1 MNPKRFFIIFVLIA
15 LLMFGLWLPANAAP
29 SLQQEVPTPT
39 AGADGRIIYI
49 VQPGDTCTRVSLLT
63 RISVDQLRQ
72 LNSRLD
78 ENCTLVEGQELLI
91 GIVSPATETPQPVIE
106 LGTPT
111 VTPTPLA
118 GTTEVCVLLFND
130 ANGNAMREDTEPAVA
145 GGAVSLTENNGE
157 YSGSQETVVPADP
170 LVYQGICFTDIPE
183 GSYNISVGIPA
194 GWNPTMSMDSSLEV
208 NAGDIAFVAFGIQSQ
223 QEVLDPTTPQEGGGG
238 QNTILGIIGGLLL
251 LGGIGLGYY
260 AWRTSRP
267 ESKLSGG
274 GYLRK

>member
-1 MNPKRFFIIFVLIA
+1 
-15 LLMFGLWLPANAAP
+15 
-29 SLQQEVPTPT
+29 
-39 AGADGRIIYI
+39 
-49 VQPGDTCTRVSLLT
+49 
-63 RISVDQLRQ
+63 
-72 LNSRLD
+72 
-78 ENCTLVEGQELLI
+78 
-91 GIVSPATETPQPVIE
+91 
-106 LGTPT
+106 
-111 VTPTPLA
+111 
-118 GTTEVCVLLFND
+118 VLLFND

-157 YSGSQETVVPADP
+157 YSGSQETVIPADP
-170 LVYQGICFTDIPE
+170 LAYQGICFTDIPE

-223 QEVLDPTTPQEGGGG
+223 QEVLDPTTTEESGGG
-238 QNTILGIIGGLLL
+238 QNTMLGIVGALLL

>member
-1 MNPKRFFIIFVLIA
+1 
-15 LLMFGLWLPANAAP
+15 
-29 SLQQEVPTPT
+29 
-39 AGADGRIIYI
+39 
-49 VQPGDTCTRVSLLT
+49 
-63 RISVDQLRQ
+63 
-72 LNSRLD
+72 
-78 ENCTLVEGQELLI
+78 
-91 GIVSPATETPQPVIE
+91 
-106 LGTPT
+106 
-111 VTPTPLA
+111 
-118 GTTEVCVLLFND
+118 
-130 ANGNAMREDTEPAVA
+130 
-145 GGAVSLTENNGE
+145 LTENNGE

-183 GSYNISVGIPA
+183 GSYNISVGIPS
-194 GWNPTMSMDSSLEV
+194 GWNPTMSMDSSIEV

-223 QEVLDPTTPQEGGGG
+223 QEVLDPTTPREGGG